1 MKTLARHIGR
11 LVSGAPFGGWGS
23 KPAITTATLVLA
35 AAVIIGIAALL
46 AQTMQQRMLKE
57 HALHESLRISKL
69 VGLQISGIREI
80 IRTGKISAPDQA
92 FINNLHKSGEMFR
105 FNLFDHAGRLAFISD
120 SRNPDVRF
128 TATLAGHNEKALEAL
143 LKGNSYSEISDGS
156 GKADR
161 PEIYAE
167 TYVPVIRNGLRIAVI
182 ETYLDVTKFRDE
194 LFGSFLVFAAQLTGL
209 ITLSLIIPGIL
220 ILLLILRLKRQNHE
234 VNMARIRAMVAERAK
249 SSFMA
254 NMSHELRTPLN
265 AIQGLTQVMI
275 RGDLG
280 PLEHP
285 KYLEYTKDINASGRH
300 LLSLINDILDF
311 SKIELGK
318 TALNETRFDLSSV
331 LAETVRVVA
340 SWEKGARLTFD
351 TTKITEPAMVF
362 ADQRAIAQI
371 AINLLSNA
379 TKFTPDGGRVS
390 VSIEHTPKNALVV
403 TVNDTGIGIPETDIQ
418 NLMKPFSNA
427 EDNAHIANTSGRG
440 LGLPLSRALIQAHGG
455 ELHIHSQRGAGT
467 TVQFTLPPSRVMTVA
482 PPRNGSSGPHAL
494 QPHSDTETAEQN
506 RAVA

>member
-1 MKTLARHIGR
+1 
-11 LVSGAPFGGWGS
+11 
-23 KPAITTATLVLA
+23 
-35 AAVIIGIAALL
+35 
-46 AQTMQQRMLKE
+46 
-57 HALHESLRISKL
+57 
-69 VGLQISGIREI
+69 
-80 IRTGKISAPDQA
+80 
-92 FINNLHKSGEMFR
+92 
-105 FNLFDHAGRLAFISD
+105 
-120 SRNPDVRF
+120 
-128 TATLAGHNEKALEAL
+128 
-143 LKGNSYSEISDGS
+143 
-156 GKADR
+156 
-161 PEIYAE
+161 
-167 TYVPVIRNGLRIAVI
+167 
-182 ETYLDVTKFRDE
+182 
-194 LFGSFLVFAAQLTGL
+194 LTGL